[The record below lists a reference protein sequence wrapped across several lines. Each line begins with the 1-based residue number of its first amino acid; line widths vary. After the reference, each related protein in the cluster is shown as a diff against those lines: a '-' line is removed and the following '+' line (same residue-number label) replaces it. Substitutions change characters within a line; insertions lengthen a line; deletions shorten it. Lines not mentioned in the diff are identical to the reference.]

1 MENPILKMTEKP
13 NIECINSGFAGTPGY
28 LAPEVIK
35 KNPYGKRVDL
45 WACGEPRCSLRYT
58 SAYYYVRYV
67 HF

>member
-45 WACGEPRCSLRYT
+45 WACGEYPNT
-58 SAYYYVRYV
+58 
-67 HF
+67 